1 MTYENY
7 IKGRLVDFAVDEA
20 YHYGGTDCML
30 AVAQVIANRVKAGWG
45 EWKKVLDTAPN
56 YVGTTVREWGQSS
69 AIDPKDL
76 TFRRMLTMIDDVYQG
91 TSDDS
96 NVNLADDRG
105 PLTALYYAD
114 LSNIDRKWFL
124 DNVTQNLDRH
134 PRLATVGPLSF
145 FA

>member
-7 IKGRLVDFAVDEA
+7 IKGRLLDYSVDEA

-45 EWKKVLDTAPN
+45 EWKLVLDTAPN
-56 YVGTTVREWGQSS
+56 YVGTFAISNTV
-69 AIDPKDL
+69 DPKDL
-76 TFRRMLTMIDDVYQG
+76 TFRRMLSMIDDVYQG
-91 TSDDS
+91 TADDS
-96 NVNLADDRG
+96 NVNIEDDRG
-105 PLTALYYAD
+105 RLPALYYAD
-114 LSNIDRKWFL
+114 LSKIDRKWFI

>member
-7 IKGRLVDFAVDEA
+7 IKGRLLDYSVDEA

-45 EWKKVLDTAPN
+45 EWKLVLDTAPN
-56 YVGTTVREWGQSS
+56 YVGTIVKSTTSV
-69 AIDPKDL
+69 DPKDL
-76 TFRRMLTMIDDVYQG
+76 TFRRMLSMIDDVYQG
-91 TSDDS
+91 TADDS
-96 NVNLADDRG
+96 NVNIEDDRG
-105 PLTALYYAD
+105 RLPALYYAD
-114 LSNIDRKWFL
+114 LSKIDRKWFI

>member
-7 IKGRLVDFAVDEA
+7 IKGRLVEYAVQEA
-20 YHYGGTDCML
+20 YHYGGVECML

-45 EWKKVLDTAPN
+45 EWKNVLDTAPN
-56 YVGTTVREWGQSS
+56 YVGSVHTSIQIVV
-69 AIDPKDL
+69 DPKDL
-76 TFRRMLTMIDDVYQG
+76 TFRRMLSMVDDIYQG

-96 NVNLADDRG
+96 NVNLEDDRG
-105 PLTALYYAD
+105 RMTSLYYAD
-114 LSNIDRKWFL
+114 LSSMNREWFINNI
-124 DNVTQNLDRH
+124 TQQLERH